1 MPCPIDDN
9 SSDAFIYNNILNPL
23 SKHIC
28 FIHPNY
34 VTITN
39 MIIIIPLVYGILYK
53 WSFPTFITLIFVR
66 AVLDCLDGSIART
79 CKTTSELG
87 ALLDRLGDS
96 LALLSIATS
105 LVYLIYLKYGKK
117 SYMYIILFMLFVL
130 SNVMYVNY
138 KLDNKEKLTGIYKCF
153 HDNYIVFNVAFGSL
167 LWGFIHS
174 YL

>member
-1 MPCPIDDN
+1 MPCPIDET

-23 SKHIC
+23 SKNMC

-39 MIIIIPLVYGILYK
+39 MFIIIPLVYGILYK
-53 WSFPTFITLIFVR
+53 WSFPTFVTLIFLR

-96 LALLSIATS
+96 LASLCVSIS

-117 SYMYIILFMLFVL
+117 SFIYIALFMLFVL

-138 KLDNKEKLTGIYKCF
+138 KLDKKEKLTGIYKCF
-153 HDNYIVFNVAFGSL
+153 HDNYIVLNVAFGSL
-167 LWGFIHS
+167 LWACIHR

>member
-23 SKHIC
+23 SKKLC

-34 VTITN
+34 VTLTN
-39 MIIIIPLVYGILYK
+39 MLIIIPLVYGILYK
-53 WSFPTFITLIFVR
+53 WSFSIFITLIFIR
-66 AVLDCLDGSIART
+66 AILDCLDGSIART

-96 LALLSIATS
+96 LTALCISIS
-105 LVYLIYLKYGKK
+105 LVYLVYLKYGKK
-117 SYMYIILFMLFVL
+117 SSIYIILFMLFILYNIV
-130 SNVMYVNY
+130 YVNQ
-138 KLDNKEKLTGIYKCF
+138 KLDNKEKLTGIYKWY
-153 HDNYIVFNVAFGSL
+153 HDNYILLNVGIGSL
-167 LWGFIHS
+167 IWVFINR